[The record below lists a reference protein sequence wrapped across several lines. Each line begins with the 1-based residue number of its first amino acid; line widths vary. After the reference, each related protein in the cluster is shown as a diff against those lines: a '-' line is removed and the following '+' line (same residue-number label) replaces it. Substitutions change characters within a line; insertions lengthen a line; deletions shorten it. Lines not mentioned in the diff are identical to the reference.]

1 VLQNYFH
8 DRNEQHLFK
17 DGHQRATSIQN
28 LVKSDSNIARLPL
41 GIEFCNTFEE
51 KRTRFAHF
59 EVFRVYQGGHMD
71 PIDPA
76 HSLP

>member
-28 LVKSDSNIARLPL
+28 LVKSDSNIARLTL
-41 GIEFCNTFEE
+41 GIEFLQHIRGKADKIC
-51 KRTRFAHF
+51 
-59 EVFRVYQGGHMD
+59 
-71 PIDPA
+71 
-76 HSLP
+76 SL